1 MLSSTPEIRNT
12 GRDCADSDG
21 QVDNACG
28 NAARLP
34 KIDYNKSQKGEHI
47 MRQSRRKVLKA
58 GAALAA
64 AASLPHFARAQ
75 SGSIKIGMSMPQT
88 GSLGAGGQAALV
100 ALRLW
105 VDDVNQRGGLLNRK
119 VELIAYDDQTNPA
132 NTPGIYTKLLDI
144 DKVDLLIAPYGTVP
158 TAPIVPMVKQRGLL
172 LMGNF
177 SFQVNAKVQHDMWFN
192 NSPWN
197 DAASWSDGFIKAGQ
211 GAGAKTIAI
220 LAADQE
226 FAQNLANGARELAK
240 KANIQSVY
248 DQNYPPTTTDF
259 SSLIRGIRAAK
270 PEMVF
275 VMSYP
280 NDSVAIIRAV
290 NEIGVGSQ
298 VQVFGGGMVGLQFTP
313 IMTSLGSLLNG
324 VLNYN
329 SYVPGMKYPG
339 IEDFLARYAK
349 RAAEARVD
357 PLGFYL
363 PPFNYAIGQML
374 EQAVNGTKSLD
385 HKQLAA
391 YLRKNE
397 MKTLV
402 GPIRYD
408 KNGEWANPR
417 VVQAQFRGVVDKDTE
432 QFRQPG
438 KQIVIYPDA
447 YKTGNVI
454 TPFEKA
460 RSAK

>member
-1 MLSSTPEIRNT
+1 
-12 GRDCADSDG
+12 
-21 QVDNACG
+21 
-28 NAARLP
+28 
-34 KIDYNKSQKGEHI
+34 
-47 MRQSRRKVLKA
+47 LKA

-64 AASLPHFARAQ
+64 AGALPRKVLAQ
-75 SGSIKIGMSMPQT
+75 AGPIRIGMSMPQT

-105 VDDVNQRGGLLNRK
+105 VDDVNQKGGLLNRK

-132 NTPGIYTKLLDI
+132 NVPGIYTKLLDV
-144 DKVDLLIAPYGTVP
+144 DRVDLLIAPYGTVP
-158 TAPIVPMVKQRGLL
+158 TAPIMPLVKQRGLL

-197 DAASWSDGFIKAGQ
+197 DASSWSDGFIKAGQ
-211 GAGAKTIAI
+211 RAGAKTVAI

-240 KANIQSVY
+240 KGNIKSVY
-248 DQNYPPTTTDF
+248 DQNYPPATTDF
-259 SSLIRGIRAAK
+259 SSLIRGIRAAR

-290 NEIGVGSQ
+290 NEIGVGPQ

-349 RAAEARVD
+349 RASEAKVD

-374 EQAVNGTKSLD
+374 EQAVNGTRSLD

-397 MKTLV
+397 MKTVV

-408 KNGEWANPR
+408 KMGEWANPR
-417 VVQAQFRGVVDKDTE
+417 VVQAQFRGVVDKDME

-438 KQIVIYPDA
+438 KQVVIYPEA
-447 YKTGNVI
+447 YKTGDVI

>member
-1 MLSSTPEIRNT
+1 
-12 GRDCADSDG
+12 
-21 QVDNACG
+21 
-28 NAARLP
+28 
-34 KIDYNKSQKGEHI
+34 
-47 MRQSRRKVLKA
+47 
-58 GAALAA
+58 
-64 AASLPHFARAQ
+64 
-75 SGSIKIGMSMPQT
+75 
-88 GSLGAGGQAALV
+88 
-100 ALRLW
+100 
-105 VDDVNQRGGLLNRK
+105 
-119 VELIAYDDQTNPA
+119 
-132 NTPGIYTKLLDI
+132 
-144 DKVDLLIAPYGTVP
+144 
-158 TAPIVPMVKQRGLL
+158 
-172 LMGNF
+172 
-177 SFQVNAKVQHDMWFN
+177 MWFN

-197 DAASWSDGFIKAGQ
+197 DASSWSDGFVRAGQ
-211 GAGAKTIAI
+211 KAGAKTIAV

-226 FAQNLANGARELAK
+226 FAQNLANGARELSK
-240 KANIQSVY
+240 KAGLKSVY

-290 NEIGVGSQ
+290 NEIGVGPQ

-339 IEDFLARYAK
+339 IEDFLGRYAK
-349 RAAEARVD
+349 RAADAKVD

-391 YLRKNE
+391 YLRQNE
-397 MKTLV
+397 MKTVV

-408 KNGEWANPR
+408 KTGEWANPR
-417 VVQAQFRGVVDKDTE
+417 VVQAQFRGIVDKDME

-438 KQIVIYPDA
+438 KQVVLYPDQF
-447 YKTGNVI
+447 KTGEVI
-454 TPFEKA
+454 APFEKA
-460 RSAK
+460 RGK